1 MFMTRDWLANY
12 SARISNN
19 IILEARGNLQKCAS
33 ARVQLFLSHS
43 HSDIDLVE
51 QARLFFASQGAEVYV
66 DWKDRSMPEITSPQ
80 TAQKIKDKIVKC
92 KKFVLLATDRALDSK
107 WVPWELGFAD
117 GRIQPTNITVFPVT
131 DNAGHWQGSEY
142 VGVYSRVE
150 KNNQGLWVVSSP
162 NDQSLMLKNWL
173 LQ

>member
-1 MFMTRDWLANY
+1 MYMTRDWLANY

-19 IILEARGNLQKCAS
+19 IILEARGNLQKFAA
-33 ARVQLFLSHS
+33 ARIQLFLSHS

-66 DWKDRSMPEITSPQ
+66 DWKDRSMPAITSPQ

-92 KKFVLLATDRALDSK
+92 KKFVLLATDRALDSR

-117 GRIQPTNITVFPVT
+117 GRIHPANITVLPVT
-131 DNAGHWQGSEY
+131 DSAGRWHGSEY
-142 VGVYSRVE
+142 VGVYSKVE
-150 KNNQGLWVVSSP
+150 NNSQGLWVVNSP
-162 NDQSLMLKNWL
+162 DGQSIMLKNWL